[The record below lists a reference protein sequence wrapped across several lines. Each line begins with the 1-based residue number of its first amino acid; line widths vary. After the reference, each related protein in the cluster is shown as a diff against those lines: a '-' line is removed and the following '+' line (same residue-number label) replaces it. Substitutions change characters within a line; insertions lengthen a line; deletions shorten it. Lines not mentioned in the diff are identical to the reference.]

1 MVTGKPRLNY
11 SQFDLFNVNFSF
23 LLLDVKRFNLDE
35 VIKSE
40 KNSRSKPEV
49 EKILVGCEQSLR
61 DYAEISHPTQRKKC
75 RYHGKSEI
83 V

>member
-1 MVTGKPRLNY
+1 M
-11 SQFDLFNVNFSF
+11 
-23 LLLDVKRFNLDE
+23 KRFNLDE